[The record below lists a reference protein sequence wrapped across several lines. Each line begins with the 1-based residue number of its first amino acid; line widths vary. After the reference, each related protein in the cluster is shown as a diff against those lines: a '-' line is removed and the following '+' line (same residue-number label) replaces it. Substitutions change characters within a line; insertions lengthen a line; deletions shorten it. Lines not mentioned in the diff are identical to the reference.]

1 PERRTHGLGA
11 GRVDLHLAASG
22 ILVAIK
28 NFLER
33 LAAIRGAKN
42 SPLLVRPVWMPG
54 DGDEQP
60 LGIAR
65 VDRELRDLLPITQ
78 SQMRPRFS
86 RVSRFVDAVANG
98 QIRTVQTFAAPNVN
112 HVRIRQ

>member
-1 PERRTHGLGA
+1 
-11 GRVDLHLAASG
+11 
-22 ILVAIK
+22 
-28 NFLER
+28 
-33 LAAIRGAKN
+33 
-42 SPLLVRPVWMPG
+42 MPG

-60 LGIAR
+60 ISIAR

-98 QIRTVQTFAAPNVN
+98 QIRTVQTFAAANVN
-112 HVRIRQ
+112 HVRIR